1 MPKATMCRLLR
12 REVSVEEAV
21 ELRDEAK
28 RLEQPSL
35 DFRCIDCRQPV
46 RPHRSGG
53 HAAAH
58 FEHLE
63 RNENCA
69 LGHRTR

>member
-1 MPKATMCRLLR
+1 MATMTTCTLDGRTIGIEDAISIKDGR
-12 REVSVEEAV
+12 SIA
-21 ELRDEAK
+21 A
-28 RLEQPSL
+28 P
-35 DFRCIDCRQPV
+35 DFRCTECSQPV

-63 RNENCA
+63 RNPDCSQSHVA
-69 LGHRTR
+69 R

>member
-1 MPKATMCRLLR
+1 MPKATTCRLLR
-12 REVSVEEAV
+12 REMSVEEAV

-28 RLEQPSL
+28 RLRQQTPH
-35 DFRCIDCRQPV
+35 FRCIDCDQAV

-63 RNENCA
+63 RNDNCA
-69 LGHRTR
+69 LGHRA

>member
-1 MPKATMCRLLR
+1 MPKATTCRLLH
-12 REVSVEEAV
+12 RELNVEEAV
-21 ELRDEAK
+21 VLRDEAR
-28 RLEQPSL
+28 RLRQQAP
-35 DFRCIDCRQPV
+35 DFRCIDCGQPI

-63 RNENCA
+63 RNENCP
-69 LGHRTR
+69 LGHRAY